1 MKRKSNLE
9 TSPSEVITH
18 IPDNEVENIVMS
30 NASNNITLDS
40 TDYKYITDIP
50 SEDLDDSANVESD
63 DVYPKEEQS
72 EVLRAST
79 TNEEVGCKERI
90 EGISNTEEENEETDG
105 SPDALDEKKNVS
117 MYENQILKEID
128 FNLEEIPAEDSFV
141 LKKRNDVYYEMY
153 REAMRKAKM
162 AKEMAVS
169 SYLEAKRI
177 KNIYMLEDLSDEES
191 DEDEDEEEEV

>member
-1 MKRKSNLE
+1 M
-9 TSPSEVITH
+9 
-18 IPDNEVENIVMS
+18 
-30 NASNNITLDS
+30 
-40 TDYKYITDIP
+40 
-50 SEDLDDSANVESD
+50 DDSANVESD

>member
-1 MKRKSNLE
+1 
-9 TSPSEVITH
+9 
-18 IPDNEVENIVMS
+18 MS

-117 MYENQILKEID
+117 
-128 FNLEEIPAEDSFV
+128 
-141 LKKRNDVYYEMY
+141 KKKSPRLPNMF
-153 REAMRKAKM
+153 
-162 AKEMAVS
+162 
-169 SYLEAKRI
+169 
-177 KNIYMLEDLSDEES
+177 KNGSK
-191 DEDEDEEEEV
+191 